1 MTNKTLTFFQAFNAA
16 RTFLSMYLD
25 KHKSAD
31 LAIILS
37 SLRLFKDQDDW
48 KENPVTWDPAAW
60 QDWMDGV
67 NKTLRDLNIQEDPKE
82 LIYSPWVAFLC
93 LKNYLQLFY
102 NEIPYDII
110 GEILNLLNSVKEG
123 VTNNKIWLDWLKAIN
138 HAIYETY
145 ELDEPLQ
152 Q

>member
-1 MTNKTLTFFQAFNAA
+1 MTDKTLTFFQTFNAM
-16 RTFLSMYLD
+16 RIFLSMYLD

-31 LAIILS
+31 LAIVLS

-48 KENPVTWDPAAW
+48 KENPVTWDSAAW

-67 NKTLRDLNIQEDPKE
+67 HKTLYDLNIQKDPKE
-82 LIYSPWVAFLC
+82 LVYDSWTAFLC

-102 NEIPYDII
+102 NEIPY
-110 GEILNLLNSVKEG
+110 EILGKILDLLNSVKEG
-123 VTNNKIWLDWLKAIN
+123 DINNKIWLDWLSAIH
-138 HAIYETY
+138 HALHETY

-152 Q
+152 